1 MQITGYCKV
10 AQARKPQLHRKSS
23 AEGWSAKSTA
33 LSETHQQP
41 GTGLLSSK
49 ARGSDNDDDSS
60 PWRSPTKT
68 ATCVTAGI
76 YSHRPTAPAPCHPRA
91 ADDAG
96 VQSRRLGL
104 FSEPDGS
111 SGGDAGT
118 AHALGTQTSSLN
130 KRLRVLAG
138 RGAGGPRAYSVVA
151 DSSVAEAHAVV
162 PPQRHEVVHARQ
174 ALVRVEHVEVVADAP
189 DDAEPDRRQL
199 RPELGLGALDGHH
212 LHPVLVKGEVEE
224 RLQLRALDVHRHVVD
239 VARRAHVAQHL
250 GDGDGRHLHGVSC
263 VGGHRVVRGAGDDA
277 RQAGMP
283 IGAARVVGRV
293 LPIRQQAVN
302 HTASTVAQA
311 PQLPVPGLHAD
322 PVPVVVELQR
332 QRVAVV
338 NGLER
343 AHVDEEAAAGEAQQP
358 HHVHGLNR
366 L

>member
-1 MQITGYCKV
+1 MICT
-10 AQARKPQLHRKSS
+10 
-23 AEGWSAKSTA
+23 
-33 LSETHQQP
+33 
-41 GTGLLSSK
+41 
-49 ARGSDNDDDSS
+49 
-60 PWRSPTKT
+60 
-68 ATCVTAGI
+68 
-76 YSHRPTAPAPCHPRA
+76 
-91 ADDAG
+91 
-96 VQSRRLGL
+96 
-104 FSEPDGS
+104 
-111 SGGDAGT
+111 
-118 AHALGTQTSSLN
+118 
-130 KRLRVLAG
+130 
-138 RGAGGPRAYSVVA
+138 
-151 DSSVAEAHAVV
+151 
-162 PPQRHEVVHARQ
+162 
-174 ALVRVEHVEVVADAP
+174 
-189 DDAEPDRRQL
+189 
-199 RPELGLGALDGHH
+199 
-212 LHPVLVKGEVEE
+212 
-224 RLQLRALDVHRHVVD
+224 RALLTHVVD

-358 HHVHGLNR
+358 HHVHGLRIGWKRR
-366 L
+366 LRGSRSFSNGVSRCSDVVLERMVCSGAFRWQRLHVRRVTEISAAPESPLKPRTQAPRAADGPQSGRCCRRRRAPSSSPCARYSAEQGGLSPQRPPAPWTAF